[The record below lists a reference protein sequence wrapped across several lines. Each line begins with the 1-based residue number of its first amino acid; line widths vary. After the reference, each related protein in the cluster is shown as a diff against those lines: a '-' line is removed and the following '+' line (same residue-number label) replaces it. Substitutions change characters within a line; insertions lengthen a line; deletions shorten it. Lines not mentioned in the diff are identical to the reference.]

1 MGSIFLNNNTSV
13 NVFYASCAL
22 AKRQQLAHNSIVH
35 ADYTI
40 LYSLFLANRS
50 GQ

>member
-1 MGSIFLNNNTSV
+1 ML
-13 NVFYASCAL
+13 FYASHGL
-22 AKRQQLAHNSIVH
+22 AKGQQLAHNSIVH
-35 ADYTI
+35 AYYTI